1 MQRRTALFLCRRDKL
16 RSRTA
21 GRIRADHDTVAV
33 FTIRSFCAAS
43 GFRLHRIV
51 NAYLSII
58 RKRRGGNKLEV
69 KVFDND
75 VEKALKILK
84 NKLSKSGLFK
94 ELKLR
99 RAYEKPSVKKKRK
112 TIEARRRM
120 AKVQRRKSA

>member
-1 MQRRTALFLCRRDKL
+1 VTPYCPFFASFFHFLKIGENEREE
-16 RSRTA
+16 
-21 GRIRADHDTVAV
+21 
-33 FTIRSFCAAS
+33 
-43 GFRLHRIV
+43 
-51 NAYLSII
+51 N
-58 RKRRGGNKLEV
+58 LEV

-112 TIEARRRM
+112 TIEARRRL
-120 AKVQRRKSA
+120 AKTMRRKVS